1 MDALAPIGNYIAA
14 DPDLLVSREIMLD
27 ERLLNDPIV
36 VAQRI
41 KREYIKSCLKQP
53 QILLPSTLIL

>member
-1 MDALAPIGNYIAA
+1 MNMLAPIGNYIAA
-14 DPDLLVSREIMLD
+14 DRDLLVSRETILD

-36 VAQRI
+36 IAQKI
-41 KREYIKSCLKQP
+41 QREYIKLCLKQP